1 MLNGNQAQKI
11 ADTKVDEQ
19 KMPLDHPFRQLCN
32 LVRRGERKIAVSGLE
47 SAAKAFL
54 LAALFRRIEKPLVII
69 SATERE
75 AFAIHRDLSFF
86 LDQERLFFYPP
97 WDIQGTDMFAM
108 QQEVSLQRLG
118 ILCRLYQRQAA
129 VFVLPLPALMQ
140 KVLPVRDLADYVE
153 TIALGD
159 MRDREELVAKLSAG
173 GYGRVSLVE
182 GTGEFAVRGN
192 ILDIFP
198 PAATNPLRLEFLGD
212 ELESIRIF
220 HVSSQRSAGELCD
233 FTLFP
238 AGEIILSA
246 ERRQLAVTNIRR
258 RATELGL
265 SVLLKNRLV
274 DAVANGLPAS
284 INPLFHPL
292 FYASQGQTADRQED
306 APDTFFDYLSPD
318 TRLVMDDFL
327 VWPQAHQEIENRVDH
342 LLLKAQQEETFYLE
356 KKMTYL
362 TGEELLA
369 RGEDFGQIF
378 LDGAHAVHREGMGR
392 ASFSEVR
399 FRTEKNMLPRDAW
412 KQHAT
417 AEAGP
422 LGFLVEK
429 LKRSL
434 EEGSFTVF
442 LCTGSEEM
450 QRMTHLLAQH
460 DLIVQRI
467 PDAASFWAELQQHQ
481 GMGKIA
487 IIDGKL
493 SGGFYFPAWNLVVM
507 TEEELFGR
515 KIARR
520 KARPLREG
528 YFLQS
533 FGDLKDGDYVVH
545 ADHGIG
551 RYRGLHKL
559 LIDGLENDFLLLEYQ
574 GGDKLYIPVYR
585 LDILQRYLGSDD
597 FLPPLDKLGGQ
608 SWEAVKEKVK
618 KSVREMAEE
627 LAAIYGA
634 RQSLAGHSFFLPG
647 GLYDEF
653 CAGFEFEETPDQ
665 AKAIE
670 DMVADL
676 ADAKP
681 MDRLICGDSGF
692 GKTEVAIRAA
702 FLVAMEGKQVAV
714 LVPTTVLAEQHYQ
727 TFSRRLK
734 DWPIRVEVMNRFKT
748 KAQQQHIATAL
759 KQGTVDIVIGTHRLL
774 QKDVMFKELG
784 LVVID
789 EEQQFGVSHKEKL
802 KKLRTQVDV
811 LTMTATPIPR
821 TLHLSLVG
829 LRDLTVINTPPEDR
843 LPIKSYLLEF
853 DEETIREAIRGEL
866 ARGGQVFFLHDR
878 VRSIYTMARFV
889 EKLVPE
895 GRLGIVHGRMKP
907 REIEKVMTDFVR
919 GDSNVL
925 VCTTII
931 GAGLDIPTA
940 NTIIINRAD
949 RFGLAQL
956 YQIKGRVGRGKEEGR
971 AYFLVPKGM
980 MLSREAGKRLQ
991 AIMDFSESG
1000 SGFRVSYQDLELRG
1014 GGNILGAS
1022 QSGHISAVGYEL
1034 YTELMEQTLREI
1046 KGQEMTVAEQKPEIH
1061 LGVTAFI
1068 PEEYMPD
1075 VRRRLIAYKRLSTAE
1090 TDAELAAIKEEL
1102 IDCYGFIPPQLANL
1116 LEMLVIKN
1124 LLQSLR
1130 GNKMS
1135 YDKKNMVVSFQ
1146 KDSRLE
1152 PVRILQLAREKW
1164 PSIRLTPGLQLYVPL
1179 PDLQETEILK
1189 EAKWLLQLLQA
1200 EQNPVSARP
1209 QE

>member
-1 MLNGNQAQKI
+1 MLNENQAQKI
-11 ADTKVDEQ
+11 THTIIEAPNL
-19 KMPLDHPFRQLCN
+19 PLAHPFGQLCN
-32 LVRRGERKIAVSGLE
+32 LVRRGDRKIALSGLE
-47 SAAKAFL
+47 AAAKAFL
-54 LAALFRRIEKPLVII
+54 LAALFRRIDKPLVVI
-69 SATERE
+69 SATAKE
-75 AFAIHRDLSFF
+75 AASLYQDLSFF
-86 LDQERLFFYPP
+86 LEKEQLFFYPP
-97 WDIQGTDMFAM
+97 WDVQGTDMFAM
-108 QQEVSLQRLG
+108 QQAVSLRRVE
-118 ILCRLYQRQAA
+118 ILCRLYRRQAA
-129 VFVLPLPALMQ
+129 VFVLPLQALLQ
-140 KVLPVRDLADYVE
+140 KVLPLRDLAAYAE
-153 TIALGD
+153 TVALGD
-159 MRDREELVAKLSAG
+159 MRDREELVAKLLAG
-173 GYGRVSLVE
+173 GYSRVSLVE
-182 GTGEFAVRGN
+182 GTGEFAVRGHV
-192 ILDIFP
+192 LDIFP
-198 PAATNPLRLEFLGD
+198 PAAANPLRLEFLGD
-212 ELESIRIF
+212 ELESIRAF
-220 HVSSQRSAGELCD
+220 HPSSQRSAGELCD

-238 AGEIILSA
+238 VGDVILSPA
-246 ERRQLAVTNIRR
+246 RQQLAAINIRR
-258 RATELGL
+258 RANELGL
-265 SVLLKNRLV
+265 SMLLKNRLV
-274 DAVANGLPAS
+274 DAVAHGLPS
-284 INPLFHPL
+284 SLNPLFHPL
-292 FYASQGQTADRQED
+292 FYAFPGQAADRQED
-306 APDTFFDYLSPD
+306 APGAFFDYLSPD

-327 VWPQAHQEIENRVDH
+327 LWPQTQQDIENHLDH
-342 LLLKAQQEETFYLE
+342 LLLKAEQEETFYLE
-356 KKMTYL
+356 KSTSHL
-362 TGEELLA
+362 TGEELQT
-369 RGEDFGQIF
+369 RGGDFGQIF
-378 LDGAHAVHREGMGR
+378 LDGAHAVKREGGES
-392 ASFSEVR
+392 ALFPEVKFS
-399 FRTEKNMLPRDAW
+399 TAKNILPREVW

-429 LKRSL
+429 LKENL
-434 EEGSFTVF
+434 AEGAVTVF
-442 LCTGSEEM
+442 LCSGAEEM
-450 QRMTHLLAQH
+450 QRMGHLLAQH
-460 DLIVQRI
+460 DLLVQRLA
-467 PDAASFWAELQQHQ
+467 DAASFWETLQQHQ
-481 GMGKIA
+481 GKGKIA
-487 IIDGKL
+487 ISDGKL
-493 SGGFYFPAWNLVVM
+493 SGGFHFPAWNLVVI

-515 KIARR
+515 KVVRR
-520 KARPLREG
+520 KSRPLREG

-533 FGDLKDGDYVVH
+533 FGDLKEGDPVVH

-559 LIDGLENDFLLLEYQ
+559 DINGLENDFLLLEYH
-574 GGDKLYIPVYR
+574 GGDKLYLPVYR
-585 LDILQRYLGSDD
+585 LDILQRYMGPEG
-597 FLPPLDKLGGQ
+597 FLPPLDKLGGHA
-608 SWEAVKEKVK
+608 WDAVKEKVK

-634 RQSLAGHSFFLPG
+634 RQALAGHSFSLPG

-670 DMVADL
+670 DMAADL

-681 MDRLICGDSGF
+681 MDRLICGDAGF
-692 GKTEVAIRAA
+692 GKTEVALRAA

-734 DWPIRVEVMNRFKT
+734 DWPIRVEVINRFKT
-748 KAQQQHIATAL
+748 KAEQNNIVTAL
-759 KQGTVDIVIGTHRLL
+759 KQGTVDVVIGTHRLL
-774 QKDVMFKELG
+774 QQDVTFKELG

-789 EEQQFGVSHKEKL
+789 EEQQFGVAHKEKL

-853 DEETIREAIRGEL
+853 DEEVIKEAIREEL

-895 GRLGIVHGRMKP
+895 AKIGVVHGRMKP
-907 REIEKVMTDFVR
+907 GEIEAVMTGFVR
-919 GDSNVL
+919 GDSDVL

-931 GAGLDIPTA
+931 GAGLDIPSA

-971 AYFLVPKGM
+971 AYFLIPQGM
-980 MLSREAGKRLQ
+980 MLAREAGKRLQ

-1000 SGFRVSYQDLELRG
+1000 SGFRISYQDLELRG

-1046 KGQEMTVAEQKPEIH
+1046 KGQEIPVAEQKPEIH
-1061 LGVTAFI
+1061 LGVAAFI

-1090 TDAELAAIKEEL
+1090 TEGELAAIREEL
-1102 IDCYGFIPPQLANL
+1102 LDCYGFIPPQLINL
-1116 LEMLVIKN
+1116 LEMLGIKN

-1135 YDKKNMVVSFQ
+1135 YDKKNMLVSFR
-1146 KDSRLE
+1146 KDSPLD
-1152 PVRILQLAREKW
+1152 PARILQLAREKW
-1164 PSIRLTPGLQLYVPL
+1164 PALRLTPDLQLYLPL
-1179 PDLQETEILK
+1179 PDLPETEILK
-1189 EAKWLLQLLQA
+1189 EARGLLQLLRA
-1200 EQNPVSARP
+1200 GQNPVA
-1209 QE
+1209 E

>member
-1 MLNGNQAQKI
+1 MLNGKQAQKNTSI
-11 ADTKVDEQ
+11 KSAAQ
-19 KMPLDHPFRQLCN
+19 KLSLDHPFRQLCD
-32 LVRRGERKIAVSGLE
+32 LVQRGDRKIAVRGLE
-47 SAAKAFL
+47 AAAPAFL
-54 LAALFRRIEKPLVII
+54 LAALFRQLEKPLVII
-69 SATERE
+69 SATEKK
-75 AFAIHRDLSFF
+75 ATNLYHDLSFF
-86 LDQERLFFYPP
+86 LGKERLFFYPP
-97 WDIQGTDMFAM
+97 WDVQGADMFAM
-108 QQEVSLQRLG
+108 QQEVSLRRIE
-118 ILCRLYQRQAA
+118 ILCRLFRRQAA
-129 VFVLPLPALMQ
+129 VYVLPLEALLQ
-140 KVLPVRDLADYVE
+140 KVLPIGDLMDYVE
-153 TIALGD
+153 TVALGD
-159 MRDREELVAKLSAG
+159 MRDREELAAKLLTG
-173 GYGRVSLVE
+173 GYSRVSLVE
-182 GTGEFAVRGN
+182 GAGEFAVRGN

-198 PAATNPLRLEFLGD
+198 PAAANPLRLEFMGD
-212 ELESIRIF
+212 ELESIRTF
-220 HVSSQRSAGELCD
+220 HPDSQRSAGELCD

-238 AGEIILSA
+238 AGDVILSPP
-246 ERRQLAVTNIRR
+246 RQQLAVTNIRR
-258 RATELGL
+258 RANELGL
-265 SVLLKNRLV
+265 SMLLKNRLA
-274 DAVANGLPAS
+274 DAVANGLPS
-284 INPLFHPL
+284 SLNPLFHPL
-292 FYASQGQTADRQED
+292 FYASLGQAAAGQAD
-306 APDTFFDYLSPD
+306 APGAFFDYLSPD
-318 TRLVMDDFL
+318 TRLVLDDFL
-327 VWPQAHQEIENRVDH
+327 LWPQTQQEIENHLDH
-342 LLLKAQQEETFYLE
+342 LLLKAEQEETFYLE
-356 KKMTYL
+356 KGTSYL
-362 TGEELLA
+362 TGEELRV
-369 RGEDFGQIF
+369 RGGDFGQIF
-378 LDGAHAVHREGMGR
+378 LDGAHAVNREGEEI
-392 ASFSEVR
+392 ASFSEVK
-399 FRTEKNMLPRDAW
+399 FRTEKNMFPREVW
-412 KQHAT
+412 KQHTT

-422 LGFLVEK
+422 LSFLVEK
-429 LKRSL
+429 LRKNL
-434 EEGSFTVF
+434 EEGAFTVF
-442 LCTGSEEM
+442 LCSGSEEM
-450 QRMTHLLAQH
+450 QRMSHLLAQH
-460 DLIVQRI
+460 DLIVQRLA
-467 PDAASFWAELQQHQ
+467 DGLSFWEDLQHHQ
-481 GMGKIA
+481 AKGGISLT
-487 IIDGKL
+487 DGKL
-493 SGGFYFPAWNLVVM
+493 SGGFHFPAWNLVVM

-520 KARPLREG
+520 KSRPLREG

-533 FGDLKDGDYVVH
+533 FGDLKDGDPVVH

-559 LIDGLENDFLLLEYQ
+559 VINSLENDFLLLEYH
-574 GGDKLYIPVYR
+574 GGDKLYLPVYR
-585 LDILQRYLGSDD
+585 LDILQRYMGPEG

-608 SWEAVKEKVK
+608 AWDAVKEKVK

-634 RQSLAGHSFFLPG
+634 RQSLAGHSFSLPG

-670 DMVADL
+670 DMAADL

-681 MDRLICGDSGF
+681 MDRLICGDAGF
-692 GKTEVAIRAA
+692 GKTEVALRAA

-748 KAQQQHIATAL
+748 KAEQNNIVTAL
-759 KQGTVDIVIGTHRLL
+759 QQGTVDVVIGTHRLL
-774 QKDVMFKELG
+774 QQDVTFKELG

-789 EEQQFGVSHKEKL
+789 EEQQFGVAHKEKL

-853 DEETIREAIRGEL
+853 DEEIIKEAIRDEL

-895 GRLGIVHGRMKP
+895 AKIGVVHGRMKP
-907 REIEKVMTDFVR
+907 REIEEVMTGFVR
-919 GDSNVL
+919 GDSDVL

-931 GAGLDIPTA
+931 GAGLDIPAA

-971 AYFLVPKGM
+971 AYFLLPQGM

-1000 SGFRVSYQDLELRG
+1000 SGFRISYQDLELRG

-1046 KGQEMTVAEQKPEIH
+1046 KGQEIPVAEQKPEIH
-1061 LGVTAFI
+1061 LGVAAFI

-1075 VRRRLIAYKRLSTAE
+1075 VRQRLIAYKRLSAAE
-1090 TDAELAAIKEEL
+1090 TDGDLAAIREEFL
-1102 IDCYGFIPPQLANL
+1102 DCYGFIPPQLAGL
-1116 LEMLVIKN
+1116 LEMLGIKHR
-1124 LLQSLR
+1124 LQSLR
-1130 GNKMS
+1130 GKKMS
-1135 YDKKNMVVSFQ
+1135 YDKKNMVLSFHR
-1146 KDSRLE
+1146 DSLLD
-1152 PVRILQLAREKW
+1152 PARILQLAREKW
-1164 PSIRLTPGLQLYVPL
+1164 PGLRLTPDLQLYIPL
-1179 PDLQETEILK
+1179 PDLPEGDILK
-1189 EAKWLLQLLQA
+1189 EARGLLQLLQA
-1200 EQNPVSARP
+1200 GQNPVADCP